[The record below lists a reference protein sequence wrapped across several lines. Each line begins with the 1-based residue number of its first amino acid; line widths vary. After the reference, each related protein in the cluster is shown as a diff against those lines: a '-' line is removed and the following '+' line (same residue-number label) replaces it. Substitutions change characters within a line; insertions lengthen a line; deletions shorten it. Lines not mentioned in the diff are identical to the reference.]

1 MIPQGPHF
9 PRLSPLMICVL
20 KVIDGPASGMK
31 CWLKK
36 DQRLTIGRLNSC
48 DFSVAA
54 DTHMSRNHLIVEGL
68 DSGFRLR
75 DVGSSN
81 GTYVNDLPIS
91 VVELCNGDHIKAGTS
106 VFEVAFELGDAAPA
120 ESLLS
125 TELDNHVPTR
135 ILGSNGLRPFSE
147 EDTLRYELEPGM
159 RAIDPAQAW
168 GAVERGLDRSGSL
181 TGSAPS
187 QVSPALG
194 ASAEIDQ
201 NSLGKSAV
209 DPLRSFFSEFLAPVE
224 GVLWK
229 QVRRSQPLTSTAV
242 LNKLTLADWPAT
254 YSLILNRAQLAVQQC
269 NALDYAISIGQA
281 RQLTTTL
288 FLLEHST
295 ASVVLEFYKHCLTKD
310 AAVCVVS
317 SEALRPAWVEQSIDL
332 VSYPSMFAELMR
344 KSPPRAVQFAQDVH
358 FALFEPHADGE
369 LYLLR
374 GSV

>member
-1 MIPQGPHF
+1 
-9 PRLSPLMICVL
+9 
-20 KVIDGPASGMK
+20 
-31 CWLKK
+31 
-36 DQRLTIGRLNSC
+36 
-48 DFSVAA
+48 
-54 DTHMSRNHLIVEGL
+54 
-68 DSGFRLR
+68 
-75 DVGSSN
+75 
-81 GTYVNDLPIS
+81 

-135 ILGSNGLRPFSE
+135 ILGSNGLKPFSE
-147 EDTLRYELEPGM
+147 EDTLRYELEPGR

-168 GAVERGLDRSGSL
+168 GAVERGIDRSGSL
-181 TGSAPS
+181 AGSAS
-187 QVSPALG
+187 AEVSPAQG
-194 ASAEIDQ
+194 ASAAINEQ
-201 NSLGKSAV
+201 SEAKPAE
-209 DPLRSFFSEFLAPVE
+209 DPLRPFFSEFLAPVE

-229 QVRRSQPLTSTAV
+229 QVRRSQSITSAEV
-242 LNKLTLADWPAT
+242 LNKLRLANWPAT
-254 YSLILNRAQLAVQQC
+254 YSLILNRSQLAVQQC

-295 ASVVLEFYKHCLTKD
+295 ASVVLEFYKHCLAKD

-344 KSPPRAVQFAQDVH
+344 KSPARAERFAHDVH
-358 FALFEPHADGE
+358 FALFEPHAGGE

-374 GSV
+374 GRV

>member
-1 MIPQGPHF
+1 
-9 PRLSPLMICVL
+9 MICVL
-20 KVIDGPASGMK
+20 KVIDGPAVGMK

-36 DQRLTIGRLNSC
+36 DQRLMVGRLTSC

-54 DTHMSRNHLIVEGL
+54 DTQMSRNHLIVEGL

-81 GTYVNDLPIS
+81 GTFVNDLPIS

-106 VFEVAFELGDAAPA
+106 VFEVSFSLGDAAPD

-135 ILGSNGLRPFSE
+135 ILGSNSLKAFSE
-147 EDTLRYELEPGM
+147 EDTLRYEFEPEM
-159 RAIDPAQAW
+159 PAPDPEQAW
-168 GAVERGLDRSGSL
+168 GAVARDTGYLKSVPVLNPATEDKRSDGNSSEGLPISL
-181 TGSAPS
+181 TANGLE
-187 QVSPALG
+187 VALR
-194 ASAEIDQ
+194 
-201 NSLGKSAV
+201 
-209 DPLRSFFSEFLAPVE
+209 PFFSEFLAPVD

-229 QVRRSQPLTSTAV
+229 QVRRSYNLTSTDV
-242 LNKLTLADWPAT
+242 VDKLTRANWPAT
-254 YSLILNRAQLAVQQC
+254 YSLILNRSQLAPQQC

-317 SEALRPAWVEQSIDL
+317 SESLGRAWVEQAIDM
-332 VSYPSMFAELMR
+332 VSYPSMFSELMR
-344 KSPPRAVQFAQDVH
+344 KSPSCAVEFARDVH
-358 FALFEPHADGE
+358 FVLFEPHTGGE
-369 LYLLR
+369 IHLLR
-374 GSV
+374 GCV